1 MSLSLWLE
9 ADPELA
15 AADLLDEAQVQRW
28 LDDALDYLR
37 ANPQAVPESALR
49 DGVLA
54 GADLE
59 LAVRIVGDQE
69 SRTLNHDYRGMD
81 KPTNVLSFPTDLPPD
96 ILPELEALPLGDLVI
111 CAPVMRREADS
122 QGKPLQAH
130 WAHLLLHG
138 LLHLLGHDHLDDAE
152 AEVMEALEIIVLAR
166 WGVDNPYD
174 GVAPAPGAHLERNTT
189 P

>member
-15 AADLLDEAQVQRW
+15 AADLLDETQVQRW
-28 LDDALDYLR
+28 LEDALDWLR

-49 DGVLA
+49 AGVLS

-59 LAVRIVGDQE
+59 LAVRIVGDEE

-81 KPTNVLSFPTDLPPD
+81 KPTNVLSFPTDLPAD
-96 ILPELEALPLGDLVI
+96 ILPELDALPLGDLVI

-122 QGKPLQAH
+122 QGKALQAH

-138 LLHLLGHDHLDDAE
+138 LLHLLGHDHLDDDE
-152 AEVMEALEIIVLAR
+152 AEVMEALEITVLAR
-166 WGVDNPYD
+166 WGIENPYD
-174 GVAPAPGAHLERNTT
+174 GAAPAPGANQERNTT